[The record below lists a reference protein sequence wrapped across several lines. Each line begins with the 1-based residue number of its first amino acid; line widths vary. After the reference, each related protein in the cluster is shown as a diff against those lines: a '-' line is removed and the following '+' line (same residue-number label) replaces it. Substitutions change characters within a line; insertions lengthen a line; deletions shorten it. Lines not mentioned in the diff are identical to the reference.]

1 MTDTGRA
8 ALFFGP
14 GKSFRLAELPVPDP
28 EPGALVMRVTRAN
41 VCGSDLH
48 IWRGDG
54 ALAGRGRDDGR
65 VIGHEMTGVVHA
77 LGDGVERDWAG
88 APLQPGDRIVVQYFA
103 PCGRCRACLR
113 SRPEAC
119 IRSGRVF
126 DGKPTVFPFF
136 RGAFA
141 DYFYVR
147 PQMAT
152 FKVPD
157 GVGDAV
163 AAGVNC
169 ALAQMVMAFERAQV
183 GLGDR
188 VVIQGAGALGQYA
201 VALARESGVA
211 QVVVVDGIDERLE
224 LARRMGADDVVDLRQ
239 FEGPAE
245 RAAHVRKLTD
255 GGGDVVFEL
264 VGRAAAIEEGVLMV
278 ANGGRYLEL
287 GTFYPGTTA
296 AIDPGV
302 LVMRNIALQ
311 AVSFY
316 DAHSLQ
322 KALSFLERRAGD
334 LPLAGSVA
342 EFGLDEIDAAFVEA
356 ESGRVARV
364 SLVMS

>member
-1 MTDTGRA
+1 M
-8 ALFFGP
+8 
-14 GKSFRLAELPVPDP
+14 
-28 EPGALVMRVTRAN
+28 
-41 VCGSDLH
+41 
-48 IWRGDG
+48 
-54 ALAGRGRDDGR
+54 
-65 VIGHEMTGVVHA
+65 
-77 LGDGVERDWAG
+77 
-88 APLQPGDRIVVQYFA
+88 
-103 PCGRCRACLR
+103 
-113 SRPEAC
+113 
-119 IRSGRVF
+119 
-126 DGKPTVFPFF
+126 
-136 RGAFA
+136 
-141 DYFYVR
+141 
-147 PQMAT
+147 
-152 FKVPD
+152 
-157 GVGDAV
+157 
-163 AAGVNC
+163 
-169 ALAQMVMAFERAQV
+169 
-183 GLGDR
+183 
-188 VVIQGAGALGQYA
+188 
-201 VALARESGVA
+201 A